1 MINKVQLSSELHLSR
16 IVHGH
21 WRLLDWNTDAQSL
34 LNLTQQAIELGIT
47 SFDHADIYGDYGV
60 ESAFGKALSLK
71 KALRKDIQI
80 ISKCG
85 IKLLSEKYPDRK
97 VKHYDY
103 SAGHIIASVEN
114 SLKNLQTDYIDLLLL
129 HRPAPFLDP
138 AEVAEAFSKLHK
150 SGKILHFGVSNFK
163 PEQFEMLESY
173 TDQPLVTN
181 QVEIS
186 PVCLEHFENGNMDF
200 FLKKRIKP
208 MAWSP
213 LGGGALIN
221 PHTENEKHLHQT
233 LAEIARELNIDE
245 IDKVAYSW
253 LMKHPAH
260 IIPVVGTRQIS
271 RLKRATEA
279 SKIKMSIEQWYKIYI
294 AARGEELP

>member
-186 PVCLEHFENGNMDF
+186 PVCLEHFENGNIDF
-200 FLKKRIKP
+200 
-208 MAWSP
+208 
-213 LGGGALIN
+213 
-221 PHTENEKHLHQT
+221 
-233 LAEIARELNIDE
+233 
-245 IDKVAYSW
+245 
-253 LMKHPAH
+253 
-260 IIPVVGTRQIS
+260 
-271 RLKRATEA
+271 
-279 SKIKMSIEQWYKIYI
+279 
-294 AARGEELP
+294 